1 MTAKV
6 PPTKAASTPD
16 NFQTRYLPAGR
27 VRRLLMIVIGVLGL
41 SFAPAA
47 QAVEIQVEILIDS
60 LAQPPA
66 PLSNVCTLRKAINN
80 ANDNLATYPQ
90 CQAGDPGNDTIV
102 FNLPGTITFSLA
114 GITEDGGET
123 GDLDI
128 TDSLTIIGHPDGTTI
143 DAADLDR
150 IFDINPGNLPGIVV
164 ILRNIHITNGTGLGA
179 AGAIQLRGA
188 TLYLENCTI
197 SNSFAQGGDGGAIAM
212 GESAIL
218 NMSNSTITGNTGNHH
233 AGAIIVESGTAN
245 ITNST
250 ITGNNTSPGFT
261 NLTGGIR
268 NTGTVNLRNTIV
280 AGNNPG
286 GDLPNLD
293 GQFNSLGYNIIGD
306 LGGNTPLNPVVIP
319 LPGTADQID
328 VSDALLNFGPLQN
341 NGGPTP
347 TRALL
352 AGSIAIDKGHASSL
366 TTDQRGLTRPCDD
379 GSIANATGGDGG
391 DVGAFEVQ
399 VVCAVGAAPTAID
412 DAATVAEDSGANTIN
427 VVANDTDPDLDPLTV
442 TAVTQ
447 GTNGAVAITNAGADV
462 SYTPNANFF
471 GVDTFTYTISDGD
484 GGVDTASVT
493 VTVTNVQDAPTANDD
508 AATVAE
514 DSVAN
519 AINVLANDGDADGD
533 TLTVLSVTQGS
544 NGSVVNNGTSVS
556 YTPNP
561 DYFGPDSF
569 AYTVSD
575 GNGGLDTATVN
586 VNVSNINDAP
596 VANNDNY
603 TMNQD
608 TTLNVPAPGVLAN
621 DTDIDGNPL
630 TAVYVSGNGPNHGML
645 TLNADGSFSYTPDPG
660 FTGIDTFDY
669 VSNDSAEDS
678 NSATVT
684 ITINDTQAPSVN
696 CAVAVALLWP
706 PNHSLVNVG
715 LSVTATDNDGLVPT
729 LQIDVFSNEDDHLP
743 SGGGMSPDAKD
754 IAPGTL
760 RLRAEREGG
769 GDGRVYVIRIRATD
783 TSANTSVSYCTVVVP
798 KSQSKAHISSVNA
811 AAAAA
816 VAAFAANGNNPPAG
830 YFVIGDGPVV
840 GPQQ

>member
-1 MTAKV
+1 M
-6 PPTKAASTPD
+6 
-16 NFQTRYLPAGR
+16 
-27 VRRLLMIVIGVLGL
+27 LMILICGALL
-41 SFAPAA
+41 AFAPAVT
-47 QAVEIQVEILIDS
+47 AVEIQVEILTDS

-66 PLSNVCTLRKAINN
+66 PVSNVCTLRKAINN

-114 GITEDGGET
+114 GIMEDGGET

-164 ILRNIHITNGTGLGA
+164 ILRNIHITNGTGLGG
-179 AGAIQLRGA
+179 AGGIQLRGA

-212 GESAIL
+212 GDGAIL
-218 NMSNSTITGNTGNHH
+218 NMTNSTLTGNVGNHH

-250 ITGNNTSPGFT
+250 ISGNNTSPGFT

-268 NTGTVNLRNTIV
+268 NTGIVNLRNTIV

-293 GQFNSLGYNIIGD
+293 GQFNSLGYNIVGD
-306 LGGNTPLNPVVIP
+306 LGNNTPLNPVIIP
-319 LPGTADQID
+319 APGIADQIN

-352 AGSIAIDKGHASSL
+352 AGSIAIDKGHASGS
-366 TTDQRGLTRPCDD
+366 TTDQRGLVRPCDD

-399 VVCAVGAAPTAID
+399 VMCVVGGAPTAVD

-427 VVANDTDPDLDPLTV
+427 VLVNDSDPDLDTLTV

-447 GTNGAVAITNAGADV
+447 GANGTVVITNAGADV

-471 GVDTFTYTISDGD
+471 GGDTFTYTISDGN
-484 GGVDTASVT
+484 GGFDTATVMVT
-493 VTVTNVQDAPTANDD
+493 VTGVQDAPAANDD
-508 AATVAE
+508 GATVAE

-519 AINVLANDGDADGD
+519 VINVLANDGDADGD
-533 TLTVLSVTQGS
+533 ALVVDSVSQGA
-544 NGSVVNNGTSVS
+544 NGTVVNNGTSVS

-561 DYFGPDSF
+561 DFFGTDSF
-569 AYTVSD
+569 TYTISD
-575 GNGGLDTATVN
+575 GNGGLDSATVN
-586 VNVSNINDAP
+586 ITVTNINDTP

-603 TMNQD
+603 NMNQD
-608 TTLNVPAPGVLAN
+608 TTLNVPAPGVLGN
-621 DTDIDGNPL
+621 DTDADSDPL
-630 TAVYVSGNGPNHGML
+630 SAVYVGGNGPNNGML
-645 TLNADGSFSYTPDPG
+645 TLNPDGSFSYTPNPG
-660 FTGIDTFDY
+660 FTGMDTFNY
-669 VSNDSAEDS
+669 ISNDGGDDS
-678 NSATVT
+678 NVATVT
-684 ITINDTQAPSVN
+684 ITINDTQAPTIN
-696 CAVAVALLWP
+696 CAVADAMLWP
-706 PNHSLVNVG
+706 PNHALLNVG
-715 LSVTATDNDGLVPT
+715 LSVTATDNDGMVPV
-729 LQIDVFSNEDDHLP
+729 LQIDVFSDEDDHLP
-743 SGGGMSPDAKD
+743 AGGGMSPDAKD

-783 TSANTSVSYCTVVVP
+783 TSSNSSVSYCTVVVP
-798 KSQSKAHISSVNA
+798 KSQSKADINSVNA

-816 VAAFAANGNNPPAG
+816 VAAFVANGNNPPAG

-840 GPQQ
+840 GPKQ